1 MIYHQQEK
9 LKTDEQQSIRQ
20 SDINDSLNLPLI
32 RHYSSLFRKSNS
44 DSSLPSPID
53 PFVLSIIEQQQLSAA
68 YASLFASI
76 SQGKSNLPMNFDS
89 RLFPNNNSSI
99 FIQRSQSQQK
109 QQQNKNLKTKFDQI
123 SSNNH
128 VETKRIKRDK
138 TISTT

>member
-32 RHYSSLFRKSNS
+32 RHYSSLFRKSSS

-53 PFVLSIIEQQQLSAA
+53 PFVLSMIEQQAA

-76 SQGKSNLPMNFDS
+76 SQGKTNLPMNFDS

-123 SSNNH
+123 SSKNH